1 MNDLMLLADNATTS
15 ATYLHDAIEGVPF
28 NNVLAEITSIAPD
41 LIPVAVACL
50 AFRKGISFMFSI
62 LRGA

>member
-1 MNDLMLLADNATTS
+1 MNDLMLLADNATT
-15 ATYLHDAIEGVPF
+15 YLPTAITGVDF
-28 NNVLAEITSIAPD
+28 TQVLNEITAIAPS
-41 LIPVAVACL
+41 LLPVAVACL